1 MKRTIFLVFRPRIAL
16 RYCSALLLSP
26 FFYLPLA
33 NAQDVFSD
41 PLFGTESID
50 GGFVADPFKV
60 NIIAGG
66 PFDAST
72 GDSNCSGYIAA
83 DQPDFRI
90 HYTPSNYPLG
100 IFVNSL
106 IDTTLIVNTPDGSW
120 ECNDDFSELE
130 NNNSGILLTTPLT
143 GQYDI
148 WVGTYSQSDAG
159 ADAQLI
165 ITEHTQD
172 QWLSLSNDS
181 GTIDGNANS
190 LERSTI
196 SVNSAEFGTLAS
208 DDDTLQNYGY
218 ADRYVFAATSGQHA
232 IIDLSSDDF
241 DTYLLLRTPSGKELS
256 NDDFEGRTD
265 RSLLTIEAPE
275 TGEYEIV
282 VSSFMSDESGDYS
295 LSLTLDENSD
305 TPGTR
310 AESGT
315 LSSSDEQLESG
326 EYIDIFELNGR
337 PGQRLQ
343 ADLRSEDFDTFLI
356 LITPSGEQFEN
367 DDTDST
373 NRSFLDMTL
382 TETGDYR
389 VVVTSYGVG
398 AIGNYT
404 LQLDQ
409 NAASSNQTADSEIR
423 SLTVGQAIEGELR
436 EGESTLVNEKWE
448 DTYWFTGEIDDTLR
462 IDLSSSDFDTY
473 LRLITP
479 SGELIENDDFEGSIS
494 ASSVSLTLRE
504 SGRYRVVVTSYGTND
519 AGPYALSLL
528 EQSERI
534 VTPNNSGGEIYGIF
548 VGISDYPG
556 TDSDLSY
563 TDQDATRA
571 RDALINGAGMRPE
584 NSITL
589 LNSDATTANF
599 HAAIERTAMRAT
611 AQDTFVLFY
620 SGHGDRVIRLDG
632 PDSAD
637 PDGLDE
643 TIELYDGA
651 MIDDELALL
660 FDTVSAGTTLLV
672 LDSCFSGGFAKDLV
686 SRPGRMGLFSSEED
700 VTSQVASKFRAGG
713 YLSVFFEEALAGY
726 ADFDENGELT
736 AIELSEYL
744 HDRFRNDVKSTSPDH
759 YVRTS
764 GPQSGYQHL
773 VVDRGGVG
781 PYNILF
787 NHQ

>member
-1 MKRTIFLVFRPRIAL
+1 MKRTIFAIIKPRVTL

-41 PLFGTESID
+41 PLFGTESIE

-148 WVGTYSQSDAG
+148 WVGTYDQSDAG

-172 QWLSLSNDS
+172 QWLSLSNGSDAVGGDTNS
-181 GTIDGNANS
+181 FDRTTILA
-190 LERSTI
+190 
-196 SVNSAEFGTLAS
+196 NSAELGTLAAG
-208 DDDTLQNYGY
+208 DDTLQNYGY
-218 ADRYVFAATSGQHA
+218 ADSYVFAATSGQNA
-232 IIDLSSDDF
+232 IIDLSSSEF
-241 DTYLLLRTPSGKELS
+241 DTYLLVRTPSGKELS

-265 RSLLTIEAPE
+265 RSLLSIEVPE

-282 VSSFMSDESGDYS
+282 VSSFMSSESGDYS
-295 LSLTLDENSD
+295 LSFTLDDNSD
-305 TPGTR
+305 TPDER

-315 LSSSDEQLESG
+315 LSSSDAQLESG
-326 EYIDIFELNGR
+326 EYIDIYELNGR

-367 DDTDST
+367 DDMDST

-382 TETGDYR
+382 TEAGDYR

-398 AIGNYT
+398 AVGDYT

-409 NAASSNQTADSEIR
+409 DATSSNQTNDSEMR

-436 EGESTLVNEKWE
+436 EGASARVNDKWE
-448 DTYWFTGEIDDTLR
+448 DTYWFTGETDETLR
-462 IDLSSSDFDTY
+462 IDLNSSDFDTY
-473 LRLITP
+473 LRLVTP

-494 ASSVSLTLRE
+494 TSSVSLTLRE
-504 SGRYRVVVTSYGTND
+504 NGRYRVVVTSYGAND
-519 AGPYALSLL
+519 AGPYELSLL

-534 VTPNNSGGEIYGIF
+534 ITPNISGGEIYGIF

-556 TDSDLSY
+556 TDADLNY

-611 AQDTFVLFY
+611 PQDTFVLFY

-686 SRPGRMGLFSSEED
+686 SKPGRMGLFSSEED

-713 YLSVFFEEALAGY
+713 YLSAFFEEALAGY

>member
-1 MKRTIFLVFRPRIAL
+1 MKRTIFVVFRPRIAL

-218 ADRYVFAATSGQHA
+218 ADRYVFAATSGQNA
-232 IIDLSSDDF
+232 IIDLSSADF

-310 AESGT
+310 AESGI

-436 EGESTLVNEKWE
+436 DGESALVNEKWE

-462 IDLSSSDFDTY
+462 IDLSSSGFDTY
-473 LRLITP
+473 LRLISP

-494 ASSVSLTLRE
+494 ASSISLTLRE

-534 VTPNNSGGEIYGIF
+534 VTPNISGGEIYGIF

>member
-1 MKRTIFLVFRPRIAL
+1 MKRTIFAIIKPRVTL

-41 PLFGTESID
+41 PLFGTESIE

-148 WVGTYSQSDAG
+148 WVGTYDQSDAG

-181 GTIDGNANS
+181 DAVGGDTNSFDRTTILA
-190 LERSTI
+190 
-196 SVNSAEFGTLAS
+196 NSAELGTLAAG
-208 DDDTLQNYGY
+208 DDTLQNYGY
-218 ADRYVFAATSGQHA
+218 ADSYVFAATAGQSA
-232 IIDLSSDDF
+232 IIDLSSSEF
-241 DTYLLLRTPSGKELS
+241 DTYLLVRTPSGKELS

-265 RSLLTIEAPE
+265 RSLLSIEVPE

-282 VSSFMSDESGDYS
+282 VSSFMSSESGDYS
-295 LSLTLDENSD
+295 LSFTLDDNSD
-305 TPGTR
+305 TPGER

-315 LSSSDEQLESG
+315 LSSSDAQLESG
-326 EYIDIFELNGR
+326 EYIDIYELSGR

-367 DDTDST
+367 DDMDST

-382 TETGDYR
+382 AEAGDYR

-398 AIGNYT
+398 AVGDYT

-409 NAASSNQTADSEIR
+409 DATSSNQTNDSEMR

-436 EGESTLVNEKWE
+436 EGASARVNDKWE
-448 DTYWFTGEIDDTLR
+448 DTYWFTGETDETLR
-462 IDLSSSDFDTY
+462 IDLNSSDFDTY
-473 LRLITP
+473 LRLVTP

-494 ASSVSLTLRE
+494 TSSVSLTLRE
-504 SGRYRVVVTSYGTND
+504 NGRYRVVVTSYGAND
-519 AGPYALSLL
+519 AGPYELSLL

-534 VTPNNSGGEIYGIF
+534 ITPNISGGEIYGIF

-556 TDSDLSY
+556 TDADLNY

-599 HAAIERTAMRAT
+599 QAAIERTAMRAT
-611 AQDTFVLFY
+611 PQDTFVLFY

-686 SRPGRMGLFSSEED
+686 SKPGRMGLFSSEED

>member
-172 QWLSLSNDS
+172 QWLRLSNDS

-218 ADRYVFAATSGQHA
+218 ADRYVFAATSGQNA

-398 AIGNYT
+398 ATGNYT

-436 EGESTLVNEKWE
+436 DGESALVNEKWE
-448 DTYWFTGEIDDTLR
+448 NTYWFTGEIDDTLR

-494 ASSVSLTLRE
+494 ASSISLTLRE

-534 VTPNNSGGEIYGIF
+534 VIPNVSGGEIYGIF

>member
-1 MKRTIFLVFRPRIAL
+1 MKRTIFTITKPRVAL

-33 NAQDVFSD
+33 NAQDVISD
-41 PLFGTESID
+41 PLFGTESIE

-148 WVGTYSQSDAG
+148 WVGTYDQSDAG

-181 GTIDGNANS
+181 DAVGGDTNSFDRTTILA
-190 LERSTI
+190 
-196 SVNSAEFGTLAS
+196 NSAELGTLAAG
-208 DDDTLQNYGY
+208 DDTLQNYGY
-218 ADRYVFAATSGQHA
+218 ADSYVFAATTGQSA
-232 IIDLSSDDF
+232 IIDLSSSEF
-241 DTYLLLRTPSGKELS
+241 DTYLLVRTPSGKELS

-265 RSLLTIEAPE
+265 RSLLSIEVPE

-282 VSSFMSDESGDYS
+282 VSSFMSSESGDYS
-295 LSLTLDENSD
+295 LSFTLDDNSD
-305 TPGTR
+305 TPGER

-315 LSSSDEQLESG
+315 LSSSDAQLESG
-326 EYIDIFELNGR
+326 EYIDIYELNGR

-367 DDTDST
+367 DDMDST

-382 TETGDYR
+382 AEAGDYR

-398 AIGNYT
+398 AVGDYT

-409 NAASSNQTADSEIR
+409 DATSSNQTNDSEMR

-436 EGESTLVNEKWE
+436 EGASARVNDKWE
-448 DTYWFTGEIDDTLR
+448 DTYWFTGETDETLR
-462 IDLSSSDFDTY
+462 IDLNSSDFDTY
-473 LRLITP
+473 LRLVTP
-479 SGELIENDDFEGSIS
+479 NGELIENDDFEGSIS
-494 ASSVSLTLRE
+494 TSSVSLTLRE
-504 SGRYRVVVTSYGTND
+504 NGRYRVVVTSYGAND
-519 AGPYALSLL
+519 AGPYELSLL

-534 VTPNNSGGEIYGIF
+534 ITPNISGGEIYGIF

-556 TDSDLSY
+556 TDADLNY

-611 AQDTFVLFY
+611 PQDTFVLFY

-686 SRPGRMGLFSSEED
+686 SKPGRMGLFSSEED